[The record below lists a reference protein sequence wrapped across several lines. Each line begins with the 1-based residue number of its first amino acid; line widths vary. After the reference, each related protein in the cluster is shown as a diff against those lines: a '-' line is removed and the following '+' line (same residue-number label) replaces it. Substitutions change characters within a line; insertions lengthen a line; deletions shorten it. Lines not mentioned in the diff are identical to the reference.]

1 MNRKVTIRDIA
12 YLSGVSI
19 STVSRVVSGKS
30 NVSEETRQAVQDA
43 IKKTGYEPN
52 YTARALATKSA
63 DTVGVIIDRV
73 PSKGLNNTFFIDSI
87 QSIATTLNK
96 YNKDMLLVF
105 SSSDKSDEDI
115 KVKKLIQSNKIDG
128 IIKLSVQKNDK
139 TLQYLS
145 ETETP
150 TVLVG
155 RTDLKNIISVN
166 NDNIKAMKQGVNH
179 LISKG
184 MKKIAFV
191 SGSPEYLVT
200 VDRTTGY
207 KLALEEAGLEY
218 NEDNIFY
225 TSFDIDSGYYIAD
238 ELLKGDYE
246 AVACTDD
253 SIAFGISKKY
263 TELGKYIEILTFNNS
278 YLADF
283 SDIPFTSV
291 DINASELGRQSVEL
305 LLNNNKNIK
314 EMLVE
319 TKLIIRS

>member
-19 STVSRVVSGKS
+19 STVSRVVSGKA
-30 NVSEETRQAVQDA
+30 NVSEDTRKAVQDA

-218 NEDNIFY
+218 NDDNIFY

-238 ELLKGDYE
+238 ELLKADYE

-263 TELGKYIEILTFNNS
+263 TELGKYIEILTFNKS

-305 LLNNNKNIK
+305 LLNNNKNVK

>member
-19 STVSRVVSGKS
+19 STVSRVVSGKA

-218 NEDNIFY
+218 NDDNIFY

-238 ELLKGDYE
+238 ELLKADYE

-305 LLNNNKNIK
+305 LLNNNKNVK

>member
-19 STVSRVVSGKS
+19 STVSRVVSGKA
-30 NVSEETRQAVQDA
+30 NVNEETRKAVQDA
-43 IKKTGYEPN
+43 IEKTGYEPN
-52 YTARALATKSA
+52 YTARALATRSA
-63 DTVGVIIDRV
+63 DTIGVIIDRV
-73 PSKGLNNTFFIDSI
+73 PSKGLNNTFFIESI
-87 QSIATTLNK
+87 QSIATSLNK

-105 SSSDKSDEDI
+105 SSSNKSDEDE
-115 KVKKLIQSNKIDG
+115 KVKKLIQSNKVDG

-166 NDNIKAMKQGVNH
+166 NDNVKAMREGVEH

-184 MKKIAFV
+184 LNKIAFV

-200 VDRTTGY
+200 LDRTTGY
-207 KLALEEAGLEY
+207 KIALEEAGLEY
-218 NEDNIFY
+218 SEDNIFY

-253 SIAFGISKKY
+253 SIAFGISKRY
-263 TELGKYIEILTFNNS
+263 TEVGKNIEILTFNNS

-283 SDIPFTSV
+283 SDIPFNSV

-305 LLNNNKNIK
+305 LLNNNKNIR

>member
-19 STVSRVVSGKS
+19 STVSRVVSGKA

>member
-1 MNRKVTIRDIA
+1 MNRKVTIKDIA

-19 STVSRVVSGKS
+19 STVSRVVSGKA
-30 NVSEETRQAVQDA
+30 NVNEETRKAVQEA
-43 IKKTGYEPN
+43 IEKTGYEPN
-52 YTARALATKSA
+52 YTARALATKSC
-63 DTVGVIIDRV
+63 DTIGVIIDRV
-73 PSKGLNNTFFIDSI
+73 PSKGLNNTFFIETI
-87 QSIATTLNK
+87 QSIATNLNK

-105 SSSDKSDEDI
+105 SSSDKSDEDE
-115 KVKKLIQSNKIDG
+115 KVKKLIQSNKVDG

-155 RTDLKNIISVN
+155 RTNIKNIISVN
-166 NDNIKAMKQGVNH
+166 NDNVKAMREGVEH

-184 MKKIAFV
+184 LTKIAFV

-200 VDRTTGY
+200 LDRTTGY
-207 KLALEEAGLEY
+207 KNALENAGLQY
-218 NEDNIFY
+218 SEDNIFY

-238 ELLKGDYE
+238 KLIKGDYD

-253 SIAFGISKKY
+253 SIAFGIAKKY
-263 TELGKYIEILTFNNS
+263 IEFEKYIEILTFNNS

-283 SDIPFTSV
+283 SDIPFNSV
-291 DINASELGRQSVEL
+291 DINAQELGRQSVEL
-305 LLNNNKNIK
+305 LLNNDKKIR

>member
-19 STVSRVVSGKS
+19 STVSRVVSGKA
-30 NVSEETRQAVQDA
+30 NVNEETRKAVQDA
-43 IKKTGYEPN
+43 IEKTGYEPN
-52 YTARALATKSA
+52 YTARALATRSA
-63 DTVGVIIDRV
+63 DTIGVIIDRV
-73 PSKGLNNTFFIDSI
+73 PSKGLNNTFFIESI
-87 QSIATTLNK
+87 QSIATSLNK

-105 SSSDKSDEDI
+105 SSSDKSDEDE
-115 KVKKLIQSNKIDG
+115 KVKKLIQSNKVDG
-128 IIKLSVQKNDK
+128 IIKLSVQKNDN

-166 NDNIKAMKQGVNH
+166 NDNVKAMREGVEH

-184 MKKIAFV
+184 LNKIAFV

-200 VDRTTGY
+200 LDRTTGY
-207 KLALEEAGLEY
+207 KIALEEAGLEY
-218 NEDNIFY
+218 SEDNIFY

-253 SIAFGISKKY
+253 SIAFGISKRY
-263 TELGKYIEILTFNNS
+263 TEVGKNIEILTFNNS

-283 SDIPFTSV
+283 SDIPFNSV

-305 LLNNNKNIK
+305 LLNNNKNIR

>member
-19 STVSRVVSGKS
+19 STVSRVVSGKT
-30 NVSEETRQAVQDA
+30 NVNEETRRAVLDA
-43 IKKTGYEPN
+43 IEKTGYEPN
-52 YTARALATKSA
+52 YTARALATRSA
-63 DTVGVIIDRV
+63 DTIGVIIDRV
-73 PSKGLNNTFFIDSI
+73 PSKGLNNTFFIESI
-87 QSIATTLNK
+87 QSIATSLNK

-105 SSSDKSDEDI
+105 SSSDKSDEDR
-115 KVKKLIQSNKIDG
+115 KVKKLIQSNKVDG

-166 NDNIKAMKQGVNH
+166 NDNVKAMREGVEY

-184 MKKIAFV
+184 IKKIAFV
-191 SGSPEYLVT
+191 SGSPDYLVT
-200 VDRTTGY
+200 LDRTTGY
-207 KLALEEAGLEY
+207 KIALEEADLEY
-218 NEDNIFY
+218 SEDNIFY

-263 TELGKYIEILTFNNS
+263 TEVNKNIEILTFNNS

-305 LLNNNKNIK
+305 LLNNNKNIR

>member
-19 STVSRVVSGKS
+19 STVSRVVSGKA
-30 NVSEETRQAVQDA
+30 NVNEETRKAVQDA
-43 IKKTGYEPN
+43 IEKTGYEPN
-52 YTARALATKSA
+52 YTARALATRSA
-63 DTVGVIIDRV
+63 DTIGVIIDRV
-73 PSKGLNNTFFIDSI
+73 PSKGLNNTFFIESI
-87 QSIATTLNK
+87 QSIATSLNK

-105 SSSDKSDEDI
+105 SSSNKSDEDE
-115 KVKKLIQSNKIDG
+115 KVKKLIQSNKVNG

-166 NDNIKAMKQGVNH
+166 NDNVKAMREGVEH

-184 MKKIAFV
+184 LNKIAFV

-200 VDRTTGY
+200 LDRTTGY
-207 KLALEEAGLEY
+207 KIALEEAGLEY
-218 NEDNIFY
+218 SEDNIFY

-253 SIAFGISKKY
+253 SIAFGISKRY
-263 TELGKYIEILTFNNS
+263 TEVGKNIEILTFNNS

-283 SDIPFTSV
+283 SDIPFNSV

-305 LLNNNKNIK
+305 LLNNNKNIR